1 MQFQHDFK
9 NDGVASGYGAT
20 QKFDVSAKNG
30 PKKAFLLAA
39 GIIRVILPII
49 RVYSKLE

>member
-1 MQFQHDFK
+1 MTFK
-9 NDGVASGYGAT
+9 NDGVASGYELS

-30 PKKAFLLAA
+30 PIKAFLLAA
-39 GIIRVILPII
+39 GIIRVIFLTI